1 MSFHPSFA
9 FIPRPPPQ
17 FQQSLRPQTSPAK
30 RKKPKT
36 WTAEEDQKL
45 TEAVQTHGAENW
57 ILVAQCVG
65 GGRTRSQCS
74 QRWLRVI
81 NPKLKKL
88 SWTNE
93 EDELLIR
100 AVQAVGTKS
109 WTKVAAL
116 VGHRC
121 DVQCRYRYQQLM
133 KKRGQPKYHSLPT
146 HEEMYAMQGFCPA
159 APLVMPVP
167 MYQEDYRPP
176 CAHCEPVQPQPA
188 LPSIWKMLG
197 QDGPQV

>member
-9 FIPRPPPQ
+9 FLPRPPPQ
-17 FQQSLRPQTSPAK
+17 FQQNLRPPAGPVK

-36 WTAEEDQKL
+36 WTAEEDRKL

-88 SWTNE
+88 SWTSE
-93 EDELLIR
+93 EDELLVR

-133 KKRGQPKYHSLPT
+133 KKHGQPKYHSLPT
-146 HEEMYAMQGFCPA
+146 QEELYAMQGFCPA
-159 APLVMPVP
+159 PIAMPVP
-167 MYQEDYRPP
+167 IYQEDYRSPP
-176 CAHCEPVQPQPA
+176 VPCERPEPKTM
-188 LPSIWKMLG
+188 LPSIWSMIG
-197 QDGPQV
+197 NDGL